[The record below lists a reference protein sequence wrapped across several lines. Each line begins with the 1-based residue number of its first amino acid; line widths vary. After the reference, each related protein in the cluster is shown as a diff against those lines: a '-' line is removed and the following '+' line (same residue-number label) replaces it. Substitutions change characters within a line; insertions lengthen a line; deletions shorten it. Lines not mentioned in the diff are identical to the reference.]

1 MDTST
6 TAAPA
11 DVPDRVELKDLTPA
25 QQALMQ
31 HRYPDLHAALVAP
44 PAPPPEGAS

>member
-1 MDTST
+1 MNGPPA
-6 TAAPA
+6 AAPA
-11 DVPDRVELKDLTPA
+11 DAPDRVELKDLTSA
-25 QQALMQ
+25 QQALLQ